1 MIRKSPF
8 TTPFINKANNDN
20 MNSNY
25 NNNINQNQP
34 NSSSNTPPSYMPPTK
49 NQVQAFNSQ
58 NTEKVFNPPPP
69 KLQNQNTNPSKT
81 TQPYPSQ
88 NQLNYLEDKIT
99 DEEFDQIK
107 NEFELK
113 YSPLNCSSEY
123 ISTSSNIFPSNIE
136 TLSKLSLPITI
147 SLCPMKNTGLS
158 LPLINYGEH
167 NIPRCPN
174 RDCRAYLN
182 PFVKFING
190 GEKWICNLCGQINNT
205 EEYYY
210 CDVDKNGE
218 RLDINQKEELC
229 CGSYEFF
236 ANKSYWKKGKN
247 PTEAMFFFIFETSMG
262 AIDNGFFNACVE
274 SVKDVI
280 NNESFYNGNN
290 IKMSIITYNIG
301 VDFYS
306 YNDKYTQP
314 QMLTV
319 NDNEIFLPTNKSN
332 LIFNL
337 KNDKDKILQTL
348 ELIQNT
354 FNRNNPNMDNNT
366 NCKDSKQI
374 FASIVGA
381 YLIGKNLG
389 GKIILFSSS
398 NILNTLPNMIGG
410 FDKNMTKEQIAYSA
424 LDNKKLRNIG
434 INLTNENIGCD
445 IFASADSPINTFTL
459 NQVCE
464 YTNGHLYFFKKFN
477 IDLHYKNIFNQI
489 RRVLTR
495 PIAWEGVNRT
505 RFSLGYRISSYST
518 PILITNGDLF
528 IFPTTDSDQNYL
540 FSVSPPQNKVETDR
554 ENENKEKMFNYNNN
568 TKKENYVYIQ
578 SALLYSY
585 GDGTRRIRVHNLC
598 LPITN
603 NISHIYN
610 EVNSEILATHYLKD
624 TIDKIYKTKN
634 ISNAIISTDTQFKR
648 FIDKVMSNQHKMN
661 KELLPNLDYLPLYM
675 IGMFK
680 HRIFCKEEI
689 EKNYDIDISN
699 FLRISL
705 QKLSSQEI
713 ITFIVPT
720 IYSLHEL
727 ENDTNIGT
735 YNKDTNEFN
744 IPNMISS
751 SKSSME
757 ENGLYLIDNG
767 YLLIIYVRQGVSNY
781 ILKNLFGVNDL
792 KSLTKVINEDN
803 IFDENDSNEF
813 KDRIRNILDFIRGG
827 KSLFQNLIF
836 VFEGAGGER
845 IINESLI
852 EDNYCQ
858 WFPMNYVNFYKKYIK
873 ENTSFGY

>member
-1 MIRKSPF
+1 MKRKSPF
-8 TTPFINKANNDN
+8 TNPFSNNANNDN
-20 MNSNY
+20 NISNNNNLNNNQSNY
-25 NNNINQNQP
+25 PSNN
-34 NSSSNTPPSYMPPTK
+34 PPTHMPPTK
-49 NQVQAFNSQ
+49 NQVQKFNSQ
-58 NTEKVFNPPPP
+58 NTENTFSPPPP
-69 KLQNQNTNPSKT
+69 KPQNQNINSIQSNQSYHP
-81 TQPYPSQ
+81 Q
-88 NQLNYLEDKIT
+88 NQLNYLEDPIT
-99 DEEFDQIK
+99 DEEFNQIK
-107 NEFELK
+107 SEFESK
-113 YSPLNCSSEY
+113 YEPLNCSSEY
-123 ISTSSNIFPSNIE
+123 ISTSSNIFPSNTE
-136 TLSKLSLPITI
+136 TLSKLSFPISI

-158 LPLINYGEH
+158 LPLINYGDN

-174 RDCRAYLN
+174 RNCRAYLN
-182 PFVKFING
+182 PFVKFIEG

-210 CDVDKNGE
+210 CDVDKKGE
-218 RLDINQKEELC
+218 RLDINQKEELS
-229 CGSYEFF
+229 CGSYEFV

-247 PTEAMFFFIFETSMG
+247 PTEAMFFFIFETSLG
-262 AIDNGFFNACVE
+262 AINNGFFNACIE
-274 SVKDVI
+274 SIKDVI

-290 IKMSIITYNIG
+290 IKISFITYNLG

-306 YNDKYTQP
+306 YSEKYTQP
-314 QMLTV
+314 QMLTI
-319 NDNEIFLPTNKSN
+319 NDEEIFLPTNKSN

-337 KNDKDKILQTL
+337 QKDKDKIIQTL
-348 ELIQNT
+348 ELIENT
-354 FNRNNPNMDNNT
+354 FNKNNPNMNNST
-366 NCKDSKQI
+366 NCKDSRQI
-374 FASIVGA
+374 FSAIVGA

-398 NILNTLPNMIGG
+398 NILNTLPKMIGG
-410 FDKNMTKEQIAYSA
+410 FDKNMTKEQVAYSA
-424 LDNKKLRNIG
+424 LDDKKLRNIG

-445 IFASADSPINTFTL
+445 IFASADTPINTFTL

-495 PIAWEGVNRT
+495 PISWEGVNRT

-528 IFPTTDSDQNYL
+528 IFPTSDSDQNYL
-540 FSVSPPQNKVETDR
+540 FSVSPPQNKVEEGG
-554 ENENKEKMFNYNNN
+554 ENENKEKMINYPN
-568 TKKENYVYIQ
+568 TKKDNYVYIQ

-598 LPITN
+598 LPITT
-603 NISHIYN
+603 NIAHIYKG
-610 EVNSEILATHYLKD
+610 VNAEILATHYLKD

-634 ISNAIISTDTQFKR
+634 ISNAIISTDTQFKH
-648 FIDKVMSNQHKMN
+648 FIDKVMSIQNKTN

-727 ENDTNIGT
+727 ENDPNIGT

-744 IPNMISS
+744 TPNIISS

-767 YLLIIYVRQGVSNY
+767 YLLIIYVRHDVSTY
-781 ILKNLFGVNDL
+781 IIKNLFGVEDL

-813 KDRIRNILDFIRGG
+813 KERVRNILDFIRGG

-845 IINESLI
+845 IINDSLI
-852 EDNYCQ
+852 EDNLCQ
-858 WFPMNYVNFYKKYIK
+858 WFQMNYVNFYKKYIK